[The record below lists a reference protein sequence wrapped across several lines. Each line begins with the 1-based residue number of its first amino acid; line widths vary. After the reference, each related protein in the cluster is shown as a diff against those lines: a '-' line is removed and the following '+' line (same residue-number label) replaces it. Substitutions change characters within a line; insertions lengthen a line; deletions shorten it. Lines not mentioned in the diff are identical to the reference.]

1 MVSRTLLVHVINPQK
16 LRVYHSF
23 FKPLKLKTCLV
34 LMLVLVS
41 LVSLAQN
48 ERKID
53 SLKSQLVKRNGLDR
67 FDVLYNLVFEYLGKE
82 DFQQS
87 LLYTEEANEIAYQ
100 FGDSLRIVKSGRVRG
115 MILQR
120 LDRGGDA
127 IIDFQKVLPISKR
140 NNFVKEYES
149 TLNGLAVS
157 YSYQANYDK
166 ALQVHF
172 ECLLLLEKER
182 NSEDISVTL
191 NNIRFVYYKLN
202 NYEKALE
209 YYKRILDQSY
219 QINFKDVLFINI
231 GLCYN
236 DLNDF
241 STAKKFID
249 DGLKFCAPNCKDK
262 TTIQGK
268 FGLGVSLFYL
278 DKPKEA
284 EENFLIS
291 YELAKKQ
298 RDKRFQIENLIYLAR
313 INNALDHYDAVKNFL
328 KEAESVADETEYNV
342 LLINIYRQYS
352 ELYTKA
358 RDYENA
364 AIYQR
369 KYITL
374 KDSIYSQE
382 LMKNLTKV
390 QTNFEER
397 EHIKTIKDQDAV
409 LALKEETLKRQTAEN
424 RFYIVIAIMVFAL
437 AALMLMLF
445 RLTRRA
451 NERLETRVDE
461 RTKELNDSNDAL
473 KKVNGEMDNF
483 IYKTAH
489 DIRGPLASLKGICNV
504 AIMDVNDTTALG
516 YLKKLDNTAEKL
528 NLILTRL
535 LIINQVNHAVL
546 AANVI
551 NFEEVIEDI
560 LYVERKKGIPKR
572 MTITYEVAKG
582 VVMKSDREML
592 RIVMENLIDNSI
604 KFYNESDRIDPFV
617 KIHISALARY
627 VIITVTDNGVGI
639 NDETKEK
646 IFQMFVRA
654 SERSETGGIGLYLAK
669 LATGRLEGT
678 IDFSTTPEKL
688 TEFTVRLQLDLGPVL
703 EFRNEQERI
712 LEFAKRKLGAKQKVA
727 AVS

>member
-1 MVSRTLLVHVINPQK
+1 MLTLLVHVINCQK
-16 LRVYHSF
+16 LPVYQFF
-23 FKPLKLKTCLV
+23 FKVLKLKTFLV
-34 LMLVLVS
+34 VLFALVS
-41 LVSLAQN
+41 LPGLPQAN
-48 ERKID
+48 KKID
-53 SLKSQLVKRNGLDR
+53 SLKSQLNERNGLAR
-67 FDVLYNLVFEYLGKE
+67 FDPLYDLVFEYLGKE
-82 DFQQS
+82 DFQNS
-87 LLYTEEANEIAYQ
+87 LRYIEEAKGIAYQ
-100 FGDSLRIVKSGRVRG
+100 FGDSLRIVKTGRVKG
-115 MILQR
+115 QILQR

-127 IIDFQKVLPISKR
+127 IIEFQIILPISRR
-140 NNFVKEYES
+140 NNFSNELKS
-149 TLNGLAVS
+149 ILNAFANA
-157 YSYQANYDK
+157 YSFQASYDK
-166 ALQVHF
+166 ALQLHF
-172 ECLLLLEKER
+172 ECLELREKDG
-182 NSEDISVTL
+182 NMADISATL
-191 NNIRFVYYKLN
+191 NNIGFVYYKLN

-209 YYKRILDQSY
+209 YYKRILDQSS
-219 QINFKDVLFINI
+219 QVNFKDVLFINM

-236 DLNDF
+236 ELNDF

-249 DGLKFCAPNCKDK
+249 DGLKFCAPNCNDQ
-262 TTIQGK
+262 TLISGE
-268 FGLGVSLFYL
+268 FGLGKSLFSM
-278 DKPKEA
+278 DKPIEA
-284 EENFLIS
+284 ENHFLLS
-291 YELAKKQ
+291 YRLAEKQ
-298 RDKRFQIENLIYLAR
+298 KDKRFKIENLIYLAR
-313 INNALDHYDAVKNFL
+313 INNIMDHYEVAKNFL
-328 KEAESVADETEYNV
+328 KEAESVADKTEYNV
-342 LLINIYRQYS
+342 LLINIYKQYS
-352 ELYTKA
+352 ELYTKTK
-358 RDYENA
+358 DYENA
-364 AIYQR
+364 AVYQR

-374 KDSIYSQE
+374 KDSIYSEE

-397 EHIKTIKDQDAV
+397 ENIKTIAAKDAV

-424 RFYIVIAIMVFAL
+424 RFYVVIAIMVFAL
-437 AALMLMLF
+437 AALMLVLF

-483 IYKTAH
+483 IYKTSH

-560 LYVERKKGIPKR
+560 LFIERKKGIPKR

-617 KIHISALARY
+617 KIHITAMARY

-678 IDFSTTPEKL
+678 IDFSTTPEKF
-688 TEFTVRLQLDLGPVL
+688 TEFTVRLPLDLGPVL
-703 EFRNEQERI
+703 EFRGEQERI
-712 LEFAKRKLGAKQKVA
+712 LEFEKRKLDEKRKGA

>member
-48 ERKID
+48 DRKID
-53 SLKSQLVKRNGLDR
+53 SLRSRLATRNGLDR
-67 FDVLYNLVFEYLGKE
+67 FDVLYELVFEYLEKE

-87 LLYTEEANEIAYQ
+87 LASIEEAKELAFH
-100 FGDSLRIVKSGRVRG
+100 FGDSLRIVKTGRVKG
-115 MILQR
+115 QILQR
-120 LDRGGDA
+120 LDRQGEA
-127 IIDFQKVLPISKR
+127 IIEFQKVLRVSMR
-140 NNFVKEYES
+140 GNFVNEY
-149 TLNGLAVS
+149 TNILNALAIA

-166 ALQVHF
+166 ALQFHF
-172 ECLLLLEKER
+172 ECLQLREKGS
-182 NSEDISVTL
+182 NLEDISATL
-191 NNIRFVYYKLN
+191 NNIGFVYYKLN

-219 QINFKDVLFINI
+219 DVSFKHTLFINI

-236 DLNDF
+236 ELHDF
-241 STAKKFID
+241 STARKFID
-249 DGLKFCAPNCKDK
+249 DGLRLCAPICSEVTKL
-262 TTIQGK
+262 QGK
-268 FGLGVSLFYL
+268 FALGVSLFYL
-278 DKPKEA
+278 HKPKEA

-298 RDKRFQIENLIYLAR
+298 KEKRYQIESLIHLAM
-313 INNALDHYDAVKNFL
+313 INNNRGQFDAVKNFL
-328 KEAESVADETEYNV
+328 KEAESVADETEYNA

-352 ELYTKA
+352 ELYNKTK
-358 RDYENA
+358 DYENA

-369 KYITL
+369 KYIIL

-382 LMKNLTKV
+382 LMKNLTRV

-409 LALKEETLKRQTAEN
+409 LALKEETLRRQAAEN
-424 RFYIVIAIMVFAL
+424 RFYVVIAIMVFAL

-483 IYKTAH
+483 IYKTSH

-528 NLILTRL
+528 NLPT
-535 LIINQVNHAVL
+535 
-546 AANVI
+546 
-551 NFEEVIEDI
+551 
-560 LYVERKKGIPKR
+560 
-572 MTITYEVAKG
+572 
-582 VVMKSDREML
+582 
-592 RIVMENLIDNSI
+592 
-604 KFYNESDRIDPFV
+604 
-617 KIHISALARY
+617 
-627 VIITVTDNGVGI
+627 
-639 NDETKEK
+639 
-646 IFQMFVRA
+646 
-654 SERSETGGIGLYLAK
+654 
-669 LATGRLEGT
+669 
-678 IDFSTTPEKL
+678 
-688 TEFTVRLQLDLGPVL
+688 
-703 EFRNEQERI
+703 
-712 LEFAKRKLGAKQKVA
+712 
-727 AVS
+727 

>member
-1 MVSRTLLVHVINPQK
+1 LLKIT
-16 LRVYHSF
+16 RVPIL
-23 FKPLKLKTCLV
+23 FKILKLKTCLFLLSV
-34 LMLVLVS
+34 LMSIPGLPQ
-41 LVSLAQN
+41 AD
-48 ERKID
+48 RKID
-53 SLKSQLVKRNGLDR
+53 SLRSRLSQRTGSDR
-67 FDVLYNLVFEYLGKE
+67 FEILYDLVFEYLAKE

-87 LLYTEEANEIAYQ
+87 LIYIKEAKEIAYQ
-100 FGDSLRIVKSGRVRG
+100 AGDSLRIVKTGRVTG
-115 MILQR
+115 QILQR
-120 LDRGGDA
+120 LDRAADA
-127 IIDFQKVLPISKR
+127 IVEFQEIRPISKR
-140 NNFVKEYES
+140 NTSVKEYVKEYES
-149 TLNGLAVS
+149 ILNALAVS

-166 ALQVHF
+166 ALQYHF
-172 ECLLLLEKER
+172 ECLVLLEKEG
-182 NSEDISVTL
+182 NLEDIAITL
-191 NNIRFVYYKLN
+191 NNIGFVYYKLN
-202 NYEKALE
+202 NFEKALKS
-209 YYKRILDQSY
+209 YRRILDNSY
-219 QINFKDVLFINI
+219 PINFKDVLFINI

-236 DLNDF
+236 GLNDF

-249 DGLKFCAPNCKDK
+249 DGLKVCASNCNVV
-262 TTIQGK
+262 TIIQGK

-278 DKPKEA
+278 HKPKEA
-284 EENFLIS
+284 EGNFLVS

-298 RDKRFQIENLIYLAR
+298 KDKRFQIENLIYLAR
-313 INNALDHYDAVKNFL
+313 IDNGQGQFDAARKFLTDAESIADKTDYNALMID
-328 KEAESVADETEYNV
+328 
-342 LLINIYRQYS
+342 IYRLYS
-352 ELYTKA
+352 ELFTKTK
-358 RDYENA
+358 DYENA
-364 AIYQR
+364 AIYQH
-369 KYITL
+369 KYIIL

-382 LMKNLTKV
+382 LMKNLTRV

-397 EHIKTIKDQDAV
+397 ENIKTIKDQDAV

-424 RFYIVIAIMVFAL
+424 RFYVVIAIMVFAL
-437 AALMLMLF
+437 AALMLVLF

-451 NERLETRVDE
+451 NERLESRVDE

-483 IYKTAH
+483 IYKTSH

-560 LYVERKKGIPKR
+560 LFIERKKGIPKR

-617 KIHISALARY
+617 KIHITAMARY

-678 IDFSTTPEKL
+678 IDFSTTPEKF
-688 TEFTVRLQLDLGPVL
+688 TEFTVRLPLDLGPVL

-712 LEFAKRKLGAKQKVA
+712 LEFEKRKLSEKQRGA